1 MPLVQ
6 QRDNVI
12 IVNATNILRNS
23 SEIKSTTDWR
33 NSDPTFSPF
42 NNDKNSTYSD
52 VNVKTILNTNHNHHL
67 RKGAGIRDSLPG
79 IKNKFG

>member
-12 IVNATNILRNS
+12 IVNSTVILRNNSGLISTAEWRS
-23 SEIKSTTDWR
+23 S
-33 NSDPTFSPF
+33 NPTFSPIK
-42 NNDKNSTYSD
+42 NDTNSTYSD
-52 VNVKTILNTNHNHHL
+52 VNVEAILNTNHNHQL